1 MGGVVSDIV
10 DAGVGLIN
18 DIPVVGDIADDVLGL
33 DPNGGGIVPVVKAVA
48 PFVVG
53 DYVGGLLSAG
63 SAAGALSSAD
73 AAFIAAD
80 AAQLAS
86 QGLEAAQIAD
96 VLGAAG
102 VSSGAAGLAAS
113 MATAGLD
120 ATQMTQQLGNL
131 SANTGLFTQEISDA
145 AFNAA
150 DAAQLAKQVGNNPL
164 AIEQNLIAAGIDP
177 LEAATYAQQA
187 VLASGVAPTQ
197 GMWDQFSN
205 YLKENPSI
213 LNTLGKAA
221 VIGAASQVPQ
231 TQVDPIPA
239 YKPADTMPT
248 YSPEYYQQVQ
258 QYYNTYLPSTPRD
271 VATPLQEWYSSGY
284 TQPDSVTAKLFSG
297 V

>member
-53 DYVGGLLSAG
+53 DYVGGLLSSG

-113 MATAGLD
+113 MAASGLD

-145 AFNAA
+145 AFNTA

-197 GMWDQFSN
+197 GMWDQFGN

-231 TQVDPIPA
+231 TQIAPIPT